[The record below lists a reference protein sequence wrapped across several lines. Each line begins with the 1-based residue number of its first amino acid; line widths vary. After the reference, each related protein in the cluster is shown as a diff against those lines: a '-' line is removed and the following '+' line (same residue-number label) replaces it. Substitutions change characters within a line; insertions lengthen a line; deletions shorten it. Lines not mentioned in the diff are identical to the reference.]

1 MPGELKPNGNDFRP
15 QDRDESATVATE
27 SASQPLVLIPVEAAD
42 VARHRRR
49 NVAIWLAAALALIAI
64 AALAY
69 KHKVDPIRAQEAF
82 DAGSRM
88 LKGARY
94 PQAILYF
101 DQAIQLKSGFS
112 DAYLMRARAFEAD
125 GKTASAIADF
135 TKVIEMRPNDPGP
148 LLERGRVFIDGKDY
162 QSAIQDAAAA
172 LALDSNLAEAYF
184 MRGTAVRG
192 MGNLESALND
202 FNRAVKLAPTQVH
215 YFERGITYQMMN
227 RHNEAIED
235 FTVVIKFEPDAASG
249 YYSRAKSERAI
260 GDTKHA
266 EEDHHTGRVI
276 DGR

>member
-1 MPGELKPNGNDFRP
+1 MPEDLKENGDDYRP
-15 QDRDESATVATE
+15 QEADELAIANPE
-27 SASQPLVLIPVEAAD
+27 STSQPLVLIPVEAAD
-42 VARHRRR
+42 VARRRRR
-49 NVAIWLAAALALIAI
+49 NVAIWLVAALALIAI
-64 AALAY
+64 GALAY
-69 KHKVDPIRAQEAF
+69 KRKVDPIRAQDAF
-82 DAGSRM
+82 DAGTRM
-88 LKGARY
+88 LKIARY

-112 DAYLMRARAFEAD
+112 EAYEMRARAFGAD

-135 TKVIEMRPNDPGP
+135 TKVIEMRPNDSQP
-148 LLERGRVFIDGKDY
+148 LLERARVYIDGKDY
-162 QSAIQDAAAA
+162 QSAIQDTAKA
-172 LALDSNLAEAYF
+172 LSIDSNQPEAYF
-184 MRGTAVRG
+184 LRGTAVRA

-202 FNRAVKLAPTQVH
+202 FDHAVKLAPTQVN

-227 RHNEAIED
+227 RHNEAIAD

-260 GDTKHA
+260 GDMRHA